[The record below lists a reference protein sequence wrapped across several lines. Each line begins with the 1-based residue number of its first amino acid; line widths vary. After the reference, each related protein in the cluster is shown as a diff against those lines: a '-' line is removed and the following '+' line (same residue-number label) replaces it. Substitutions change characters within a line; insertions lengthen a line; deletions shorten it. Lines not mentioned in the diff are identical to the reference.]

1 VKNRTG
7 TLEKHLEPGSVYRN
21 IVRKYGHDT
30 GINAEVNGL
39 CVHSLRA
46 MAATNALP
54 HEADITKVQEWL
66 GHANVSTTRLYDRRK
81 SKPRKGIPNLRDLAI
96 SKYMGNGII
105 YGNVQFAFPWRN
117 QIRRRHCY
125 WVEAMTAYSPKAY
138 RILLTD
144 RDLSQSNRRP
154 RNAHKGLIRAVWFP
168 PLYSLPSCHGK
179 GTKTSAESFLIDTGI
194 SEASIW
200 KCRPETFDQRRRFS

>member
-1 VKNRTG
+1 MKNNRTG

-81 SKPRKGIPNLRDLAI
+81 SKPEDSPTFHV
-96 SKYMGNGII
+96 KY
-105 YGNVQFAFPWRN
+105 
-117 QIRRRHCY
+117 
-125 WVEAMTAYSPKAY
+125 
-138 RILLTD
+138 
-144 RDLSQSNRRP
+144 
-154 RNAHKGLIRAVWFP
+154 
-168 PLYSLPSCHGK
+168 
-179 GTKTSAESFLIDTGI
+179 
-194 SEASIW
+194 
-200 KCRPETFDQRRRFS
+200 